1 MKFLKSLTKSN
12 YHSANANILL
22 VSDSLWLLV
31 SAKKKKK
38 KLMNEDGALGAI
50 FPITSRSI
58 M

>member
-1 MKFLKSLTKSN
+1 MISN
-12 YHSANANILL
+12 YHLANANILL
-22 VSDSLWLLV
+22 VSDSRWLLV

-38 KLMNEDGALGAI
+38 KMMNEDGALGAI

>member
-1 MKFLKSLTKSN
+1 MKFLKSLMISN
-12 YHSANANILL
+12 YHLANANILL
-22 VSDSLWLLV
+22 VSDSRWLLV

-38 KLMNEDGALGAI
+38 MMNEDGALGAI

>member
-1 MKFLKSLTKSN
+1 MKFLKSLMISN
-12 YHSANANILL
+12 YHLANANILL